1 MNNSFFALIFRQR
14 YIVRWGLMRNIH
26 SENLAEHS
34 AQVAMLAHVMAKI
47 GNKRL
52 GKNYDI
58 EKITV
63 SALYHDATEIYT
75 GDMPTPIKYYNK
87 ITRDNYAEIEEN
99 AKNQLLSHL
108 PEYLRDDF
116 DDILSEDDEE
126 THRIVKAADKLCAYI
141 KCVEEL
147 KCGNSEFSDAA
158 KTTFKALKDYN
169 CPALDIFM
177 EEFLPSF
184 EMTLDELQK

>member
-1 MNNSFFALIFRQR
+1 
-14 YIVRWGLMRNIH
+14 MRNIH
-26 SENLAEHS
+26 NENLAEHS

-47 GNKRL
+47 GNKKL
-52 GKNYDI
+52 GKHYDL
-58 EKITV
+58 EKITL

-75 GDMPTPIKYYNK
+75 GDMPTPVKYYNSV
-87 ITRDNYAEIEEN
+87 IRENYAEIEEN
-99 AKNQLLSHL
+99 ARKQLTDHL

-116 DDILSEDDEE
+116 EEILSEGDEE
-126 THRIVKAADKLCAYI
+126 THKIVKAADKLCAYI

-147 KCGNSEFSDAA
+147 KCGNSEFADAA
-158 KTTFKALKDYN
+158 KTTLQSLRDYN
-169 CPALDIFM
+169 CHELDIFM